1 MRSVGNLIAVIDVPP
16 VGELETSGDGSSPTQ
31 EQMDEEQAARD
42 ETIAKMR
49 PYLESLPQRPP
60 HRAGNVS
67 HVQLLGN
74 NTWSNLNRYAVILS
88 VDIGDPGLE
97 EALLEV
103 LPEGS
108 QVSVH
113 GDYTILDEWRLAVA
127 AEE

>member
-1 MRSVGNLIAVIDVPP
+1 MGNLIAVIDVPP
-16 VGELETSGDGSSPTQ
+16 VGELEMSGDGSSPTQ

-42 ETIAKMR
+42 ATIAKMR

-88 VDIGDPGLE
+88 VDIGDPGIGMGGNGPDGWSCIDHAFKLGAACCIR
-97 EALLEV
+97 ALA
-103 LPEGS
+103 
-108 QVSVH
+108 
-113 GDYTILDEWRLAVA
+113 LASCR
-127 AEE
+127 